1 MQSKYEKVNPDL
13 TPEEVAM
20 KKDLMKEVGM
30 LKDLLNYTLN
40 MYKTVR
46 RENILKD
53 PNYERDNMMKDVD
66 D

>member
-46 RENILKD
+46 RENI
-53 PNYERDNMMKDVD
+53 
-66 D
+66 